1 MKKRVVLAVVLIV
14 SQFAASSGQQQ
25 QDKPKDE
32 VVKITTNLVQ
42 LDLVV
47 TDKDGKHIVDLK
59 PEDFEI
65 REDGKEQRITNF
77 SYVTAA
83 SSTPSSDG
91 AATSASAE
99 TGSPRIQP
107 ARLPREQ
114 VRRTYALVVDDL
126 GLSFES
132 LSYVRDALTKFVAEQ
147 MQPNDLVAVLRT
159 SGGIGV
165 LQQFTS
171 DRRQLNAAIESVRW
185 VPTGRAGISSMR
197 QMNEQS
203 IGADIR
209 DSIQFTEEMEES
221 RAGQFSV
228 GTLGALNAIV
238 DGMRDMPGRKS
249 MVVIS
254 EALRMFSAQGRNTQL
269 IQALRQLTDLANAN
283 SVAIY
288 TLDASGLQTYTF
300 EASDRVAGY
309 SYVIDPQLLAASGG
323 VGGTGVTPN
332 PPPRTLTRADSLSA
346 QAEQDSG
353 AAFRRLGALMNQREQ
368 QQQES
373 HTVLSYLAQ
382 RTGGL
387 FLRNRND
394 VGAGIKRILD
404 DQQGFYLIGYRP
416 DELTISPKSGA
427 RVLRNLE
434 VKIKRSG
441 LRARTRAGYFGISD
455 EVPAAERRTREEQ
468 MTAAIIS
475 PFARNEIGLR
485 LTSLFG
491 DEPGGGTYM
500 RSLLH
505 IDASHLEFKKS
516 PEGAHTAELE
526 MLAVAFGDNGQVV
539 DQFGYPQSVK
549 VDSDADYQEV
559 LKNGLIY
566 VLNFPIKRGGPYQMR
581 VAVRDGASE
590 RVGAAMQFVEAPDL
604 SKNRL
609 VLSGIVLSAVEAE
622 TEPQAGPA
630 VRRLR
635 QGMTLDYRYIVY
647 NANPG
652 GVQGGP
658 QLETQMRLFRDGQ
671 PVFTGRTLKFDA
683 TGQTNLKRLSAAG
696 RLRLGPEL
704 SPGNYVL
711 QVTVT
716 DTLAPQER
724 RTALQWID
732 FEISK

>member
-1 MKKRVVLAVVLIV
+1 MQKRVLLAFTLIL
-14 SQFAASSGQQQ
+14 SQLASISGQQK
-25 QDKPKDE
+25 QDKPKDD
-32 VVKITTNLVQ
+32 VVVVTTNLVQ
-42 LDLVV
+42 LDVVV
-47 TDKDGKHIVDLK
+47 TDKDGKHVLDLK

-65 REDGKEQRITNF
+65 REGGKEQRITNF

-83 SSTPSSDG
+83 SPAQAPGVSNKEV
-91 AATSASAE
+91 TSASAE
-99 TGSPRIQP
+99 SGSPRIQP
-107 ARLPREQ
+107 ARLPREH

-132 LSYVRDALTKFVAEQ
+132 LSYVRNALTKFVVEQ

-159 SGGIGV
+159 SGGVGV

-171 DRRQLNAAIESVRW
+171 DRRQLNAAIENVRW

-203 IGADIR
+203 TGADIR

-309 SYVIDPQLLAASGG
+309 SYVIDPELLAASGG
-323 VGGTGVTPN
+323 FGGVVPN
-332 PPPRTLTRADSLSA
+332 PPPRTLPRADSLSA
-346 QAEQDSG
+346 RAEQDSN

-368 QQQES
+368 EHQES

-416 DELTISPKSGA
+416 DELTITPRSGA

-434 VKIKRSG
+434 VKMKRSG
-441 LRARTRAGYFGISD
+441 LNARTRAGYFGISD
-455 EVPAAERRTREEQ
+455 EVPAPERRTREEQ

-516 PEGAHTAELE
+516 PGGAHTAELE

-539 DQFGYPQSVK
+539 DQFGYPQTVK
-549 VDSDADYQEV
+549 VDNDADYQEV
-559 LKNGLIY
+559 LKHGLIY

-581 VAVRDGASE
+581 VAVRDGATE

-609 VLSGIVLSAVEAE
+609 ALSGIVLSAVEAE

-630 VRRLR
+630 IRRLR
-635 QGMTLDYRYIVY
+635 QGMTLDYRYIIY
-647 NANPG
+647 NANPRG
-652 GVQGGP
+652 PQGP

-671 PVFTGRTLKFDA
+671 TVFTGRTLKFDT
-683 TGQTNLKRLSAAG
+683 TGQTDLKRLSAAG

-704 SPGNYVL
+704 TPGNYVL

-716 DTLAPQER
+716 DSLAPQER
-724 RTALQWID
+724 RSALQWID